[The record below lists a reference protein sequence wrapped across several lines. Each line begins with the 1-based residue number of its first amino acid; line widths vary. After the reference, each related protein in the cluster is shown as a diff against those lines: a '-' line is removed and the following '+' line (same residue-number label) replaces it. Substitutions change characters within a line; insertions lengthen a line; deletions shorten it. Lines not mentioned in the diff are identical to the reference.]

1 MARLSG
7 SVSDI
12 WSSPVRSQHRLIAAA
27 LLAERRDL
35 LGEML
40 RARPATRRPVLDVAM
55 VEPFEVV
62 LQPLVGRANE
72 LSTVR
77 A

>member
-1 MARLSG
+1 
-7 SVSDI
+7 
-12 WSSPVRSQHRLIAAA
+12 LIAAA
-27 LLAERRDL
+27 LIAERRDL

-72 LSTVR
+72 LSTAR
-77 A
+77 G